1 MVYILGRCVTIHV
14 SNSNASD
21 LLKFAVSYANFD
33 WVAWDIE
40 GYARL
45 CVIPDGKDI
54 ILNFLITYIF

>member
-1 MVYILGRCVTIHV
+1 MVYILGRCVRIHI

-21 LLKFAVSYANFD
+21 LLKFAISYANFD
-33 WVAWDIE
+33 WVTWDVE

-54 ILNFLITYIF
+54 I